1 MELCRGKKFMT
12 EATRQGR
19 RAELEVISKMMTALI
34 EGAE

>member
-1 MELCRGKKFMT
+1 MT